1 MFRSAANP
9 VLRLVLAPTL
19 LLFYLI
25 SQGEFLPVLAP
36 MFVVIFLTI
45 MPSKPPLDM
54 LLKLLAVIVVISL
67 GVILVGELMIDS
79 PTGFGLFC
87 WLMLY
92 WSFYRSHNDPK
103 DMLATFLLL
112 FVIITFI
119 VNLQFNVS
127 VSNVPWLM
135 LKTFLTAIVVIY
147 VSFLLFPGDEKDIP
161 PDEQDMDGAQTHLGL
176 IAFKA
181 TAVILTMYILVG
193 TGSSQTLLIA
203 ITLGSMIKIPVSRD
217 QRIFRNNRLI
227 ATMLGI
233 LATLPIMA
241 AQSFLAMPNWA
252 LVGVSLFMGLQ
263 LGCFALRRRCR
274 MSIYQLMFI
283 NFIVLL
289 NQILTY
295 QGSQPVSAEL
305 MRLVSISIAILLAT
319 VILNLTQIEHK
330 PISAPQMS
338 KE

>member
-1 MFRSAANP
+1 M
-9 VLRLVLAPTL
+9 

-54 LLKLLAVIVVISL
+54 LLRLLVVIMVISL
-67 GVILVGELMIDS
+67 GVILVGEVLVES

-87 WLMLY
+87 WLGLY

-119 VNLQFNVS
+119 VNLQFDVS
-127 VSNVPWLM
+127 VSNLPWLV
-135 LKTFLTAIVVIY
+135 LKTFLTALIVTY
-147 VSFLLFPGDEKDIP
+147 ASFILFPGDGKDIFA
-161 PDEQDMDGAQTHLGL
+161 DEQGMDGAQTHHGL
-176 IAFKA
+176 VVFK
-181 TAVILTMYILVG
+181 TTMVMIVMYVLVA

-217 QRIFRNNRLI
+217 QRIFRNHRLI
-227 ATMLGI
+227 ATMVGI
-233 LATLPIMA
+233 LATLPVMA
-241 AQSFLAMPNWA
+241 AQNILAMPHWA
-252 LVGVSLFMGLQ
+252 LVGVSCFMGLQ
-263 LGCFALRRRCR
+263 LGCFALRKRCP
-274 MSIYQLMFI
+274 MSVYQLIFM

-289 NQILTY
+289 NQILPY
-295 QGSQPVSAEL
+295 QGSEAMGAEL
-305 MRLVSISIAILLAT
+305 IRLASISIAILLAT
-319 VILNLTQIEHK
+319 VILNLTQIEPK
-330 PISAPQMS
+330 PIVRS
-338 KE
+338 